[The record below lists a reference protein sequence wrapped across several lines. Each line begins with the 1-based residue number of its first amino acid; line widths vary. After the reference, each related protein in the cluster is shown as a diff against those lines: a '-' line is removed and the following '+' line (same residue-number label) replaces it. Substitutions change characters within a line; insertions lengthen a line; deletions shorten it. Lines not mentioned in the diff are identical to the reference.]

1 MLVKRPKSARRRGLI
16 LLIEVSLFIALYFGL
31 RAWMQRDMVSGEPPA
46 LVYDDIQGQRVSLT
60 DYRGKPVL
68 LYFWSTWC
76 KVCELERGAIAKVA
90 GDWPV
95 LTVAMQSGDA
105 AALRAHQLDHGIEW
119 RTISDEFGVI
129 SKDFG
134 VPAVP
139 AFFVLD
145 GDGRIRFREMGFTPS
160 GTLRLRLWL
169 VQLLS

>member
-1 MLVKRPKSARRRGLI
+1 MLLKRPKSARRRAFIIFLEV
-16 LLIEVSLFIALYFGL
+16 LLFAALYFGL
-31 RAWMQRDMVSGEPPA
+31 RAWMQREMVSGDPPP
-46 LVYDDIQGQRVSLT
+46 LVYEDIQGQRVNLA
-60 DYRGKPVL
+60 DYRGKPLL
-68 LYFWSTWC
+68 LYFWATWC
-76 KVCELERGAIAKVA
+76 KVCEMERGAITKVA
-90 GDWPV
+90 RDWPV
-95 LTVAMQSGDA
+95 LTVAMQSGGA
-105 AALRAHQLDHGIEW
+105 ATLREYQQDQDIDW

-145 GDGRIRFREMGFTPS
+145 GDGKIRFSEMGFTPS